1 MADIPSLDKELIERI
16 FDEAASAYNR
26 IGPDI
31 YTQFA
36 ERLVGRISLV
46 PDAHVLDIATGTG
59 AVLLPVARRV
69 GTEGRIVGTDISS
82 SILAEAE
89 SALRAAGTSH
99 IELCKMDAECLEFP
113 DNSFDVVTC
122 AFGLFFFPDMEAAL
136 REIYRVCRPGGY
148 IALSLFSNACP
159 MFEPGMP
166 AFIQQ
171 CLAYET
177 LLMLPQKVI
186 TSPEETENNLSR
198 AGFLSCESQVER
210 YEFVYESLD
219 DWWGFLMTLAPR
231 AMYLRLDD
239 KRREQ
244 FKDEY
249 MAAMEPLLAADGL
262 HVTVAVL
269 YALARK

>member
-1 MADIPSLDKELIERI
+1 MSDIPSLDKELIERI
-16 FDEAASAYNR
+16 FDEAATAYNR
-26 IGPDI
+26 VGPDI

-36 ERLVGRISLV
+36 ERLVERMTLA

-69 GTEGRIVGTDISS
+69 GKEGRVVGTDIST
-82 SILAEAE
+82 SILGEAG
-89 SALRAAGTSH
+89 SAMRATCLSH
-99 IELCKMDAECLEFP
+99 VELCKMDAEHLEFP
-113 DNSFDVVTC
+113 DSSFDVITC

-136 REIYRVCRPGGY
+136 REMYRVCKPGGY
-148 IALSLFSNACP
+148 IALSLFSDACP

-166 AFIQQ
+166 LFIQQ

-186 TSPEETENNLSR
+186 TSPEEVEANLGR
-198 AGFLSCESQVER
+198 IGFHSCDCRVETN
-210 YEFVYESLD
+210 EFVYDSLD

-231 AMYLRLDD
+231 AMYERLDE
-239 KRREQ
+239 KTRRR

-249 MAAMEPLLAADGL
+249 MATMEPLLAEDGL

-269 YALARK
+269 YTLARK